1 MEGPTVNSISNMD
14 AASDNYNTFPEREIQ
29 TQCLAELKCNPSL
42 TEGNQSQAPEKPT
55 PAVPPEEASM
65 PETDSN
71 ISNNTILHEAAS
83 DNPSNTNTVE
93 SCVSNSDI
101 LPVASL
107 NTSASIAMPPAPS
120 VSKSGVEKVAP
131 PESVKSSP
139 VIITS
144 VFKASTPRITVT
156 KSPIVSAPSNTPVV
170 ATPTASAKPAAVAV
184 ASAPRRSCRARRIN
198 SRFDLD
204 EVDESFKQLVAR
216 IAAPDSHSI
225 LQSPELA
232 FHSPAPPPPVTIHST
247 VPSSAPHSTSGEEPS
262 IPQKPMAKKFS
273 KKSNKLTQSFETQ
286 KSAQVY
292 TSNGPKLPKKVKP
305 GALHLKTKLVQE
317 KSSFGSD
324 SDDDVP
330 LAHYAGTSSMSEVND
345 TPTQFSTKLKEL
357 SSQIPHVNCAFPS
370 KYSIKT
376 IHNPEL
382 SSTPISIVC
391 IEDPDEAEE
400 LAKFSDSKRAKKQAK
415 GSKVVR
421 KTKGGDISVSRMA
434 NGIDKASKN
443 FPTKS
448 ARKKNFELEKLKEKL
463 NSTVASGKLLK
474 IVNLKVVPNSIA
486 SIPQGKQPSEI
497 ADKLPLDK
505 SKACRSGLH
514 ELHDGGNSRDTRIT
528 SPHSE
533 ETLTDSHDHMKSALP
548 INQNPVLSELVNNTA
563 TNPHSPIKKENFIT
577 SFSSEENSGNVKL
590 LKSTETQ
597 ESMVNNTQ
605 GPCKQEILE
614 PHNYKKRRSF
624 DLSTSNSKKIKYE
637 SDGDSINCKANEEQF
652 SGDCTASRL
661 NIAPKNEKEFTDDSS
676 FIKHSGRTPSP
687 TLDAPEQKVD
697 LSIVRDTRTQT
708 GIGAGED
715 DVKYSAISSPKLEKV
730 RDGYKKSSP
739 NQSPSV
745 HRSYSN
751 RTYNQLPSSS
761 DTPDTT
767 DNIDYKRKRIKMSPP
782 DSKDDVK
789 PDLLM
794 TKIIEGSGIEAK
806 PVLSNSDSTNFQPLS
821 VISSKNNDDSY
832 ENGSNS
838 FKKEPVDCDAPNF
851 VSSLDPTGPLS
862 STQSIAEP
870 GGRPKDDRKDDSR
883 ERRHGSGHKSS
894 HSSKDKHR
902 RDSSRSRS
910 SSSRSSDKKTEDSR
924 HKSRHD
930 RSRHEDSRRSRD
942 HKSSRRDSDGKRSH
956 DGRDR
961 REKDRERRNHDR
973 KRDHE
978 KNDSSSCKNNVGLS
992 EPIISDEPKLDVNAH
1007 KEILTRAEDST
1018 VHQES
1023 RSPNHVVSSSK
1034 DFVPC
1039 SSVDVESKEIN
1050 RTCLNPSL
1058 KYENLSCSDEGRSVK
1073 VVEASQDAKCDLSF
1087 TSIPRSKDLKLEL
1100 ADASDAI
1107 ATLPK
1112 ISNDAVVISRCSNSS
1127 GCSQDVNRDLKPEI
1141 LMSTVSLKPSNSSEA
1156 KYSETESKPLPE
1168 KSIARASI
1176 QTKEEVSSETS
1187 STRDTIDNP
1196 VTPPSL
1202 PDSKPLMNVMDLL
1215 NLCRANIPNSSR
1227 EPSDSPPGEKAD
1239 VNTNTF
1245 VSDIAVPD
1253 SPNNKTSM
1261 GALPTDSVPSHLPNV
1276 MPVFNSHSTP
1286 DFPLKLP
1293 LNAMGTNPVGIS
1305 TTEDFEASKAR
1316 AQQRLRELG
1325 ASSDSDVSPDSSMRK
1340 RSPPYH
1346 ENTLN
1351 DAAVHVR
1358 KLDVDEKLEDVYKLA
1373 AREACSLQKDVN
1385 FESGKLSNSF
1395 DVPGDLVGDVPAD
1408 KDDSPYIA
1416 SPEPKVEETPEER
1429 EKREEEE
1436 RRLAVEKE
1444 ERNKAVVEARLNSYV
1459 HLKENL
1465 YLIDRKKSK
1474 QSKEVRRMVCDCF
1487 LTKEELANGEKGCG
1501 EDCLNRLLMIECGWR
1516 CPLGDACLNRQF
1528 QTCAYGPV
1536 EVFNA
1541 EEKGCGVRATSLIE
1555 PGTFIMEYVGEVFD
1569 QREFRRRRKDYGKDG
1584 TAHFYFMALKADQ
1597 FIDATR
1603 KGNISRF
1610 VNHSCDPNAET
1621 QKWTVN
1627 GDLRIGFFAT
1637 KFIRPGEEINFDYRM
1652 ERYGREP
1659 QKCYCGTAI
1668 CRGWLGEPPDEKTKE
1683 EKEEEK
1689 KKLVSSDK
1697 RKKEEKKHF
1706 DDELLD
1712 DVSELARVGL
1722 RNKRDTLLLSRVM
1735 VRAETNAVR
1744 MQLLSLLCAASANMP
1759 CLRLFMDYHGLSLL
1773 WSWMADLSTA
1783 LQHAP
1788 LKLKILNALDI
1799 LPITNRTQVSDS
1811 RVMEMVE
1818 KWSKQLPPPPP
1829 AVAPAS
1835 AVAVVDGSPTHTVA
1849 EKRKNID
1856 DGVEDDDS
1864 SQLSSDDNS
1873 KQGSDENSKQFLS
1886 PEDNSSD
1893 SSISTGKNK
1902 PTASAGV
1909 SVPEESSSN
1918 LASEP
1923 DDSQLRRIQLEMV
1936 ELALKLLERWQVLK
1950 EEFRIPKK
1958 QRVELMKEHERE
1970 VEAGYRRYL
1979 DTERG
1984 KRETKDRYGRSSYDN
1999 WRCKVPVLDSHGKA
2013 QRWPSN
2019 DAISIMM
2026 NSEEFAGLSKE
2037 ERREKFAQKVAQE
2050 DEQRRLQEGMWSV
2063 HVERCGR
2070 IGLDPYHS
2078 PIVDPSGQYYWDAS
2092 NSTWV
2097 PLTPETAYAAGI
2109 ISPAIA
2115 QQHGVPVTGSF
2126 GIPGVD
2132 ASMVYDP
2139 NSPPVLNGKILPP
2152 VVVTVKLPPH
2162 WHIARDQFNRV
2173 YFYHNRSRQTQ
2184 WEIPTTETK
2193 TTVQISDS
2201 ESDSTS
2207 SSSDS
2212 EEEFSSD
2219 EDDANDDE
2227 AAKAKSAAADA
2238 DDAEAAVEGK
2248 IIRRQRGKKKHSEAL
2263 VQQRVISPIRE
2274 LDRELARKER
2284 REAKERAKHEARKE
2298 RQYQELMVPADDEDE
2313 DDVYDGASDDVLL
2326 SRVAHHASRDKLK
2339 TKSKERAATAI
2350 ADNSERA
2357 RKIKDLFR
2365 SRMATFIVS
2374 VLNPYRRADCKKA
2387 RINTTDDFKYLAR
2400 KLTHFVM
2407 VKELKQL
2414 PSIDDLDCSESV
2426 KHKTKDF
2433 VRKYM
2438 AKYGTSF
2445 KRDPLDTKEY

>member
-42 TEGNQSQAPEKPT
+42 TE
-55 PAVPPEEASM
+55 
-65 PETDSN
+65 
-71 ISNNTILHEAAS
+71 
-83 DNPSNTNTVE
+83 
-93 SCVSNSDI
+93 
-101 LPVASL
+101 
-107 NTSASIAMPPAPS
+107 
-120 VSKSGVEKVAP
+120 
-131 PESVKSSP
+131 
-139 VIITS
+139 
-144 VFKASTPRITVT
+144 VT

-247 VPSSAPHSTSGEEPS
+247 VPSSAPHSTS
-262 IPQKPMAKKFS
+262 
-273 KKSNKLTQSFETQ
+273 
-286 KSAQVY
+286 
-292 TSNGPKLPKKVKP
+292 
-305 GALHLKTKLVQE
+305 
-317 KSSFGSD
+317 
-324 SDDDVP
+324 
-330 LAHYAGTSSMSEVND
+330 
-345 TPTQFSTKLKEL
+345 
-357 SSQIPHVNCAFPS
+357 
-370 KYSIKT
+370 
-376 IHNPEL
+376 
-382 SSTPISIVC
+382 
-391 IEDPDEAEE
+391 DPDEAEE

-443 FPTKS
+443 FPTK
-448 ARKKNFELEKLKEKL
+448 
-463 NSTVASGKLLK
+463 
-474 IVNLKVVPNSIA
+474 
-486 SIPQGKQPSEI
+486 
-497 ADKLPLDK
+497 
-505 SKACRSGLH
+505 
-514 ELHDGGNSRDTRIT
+514 
-528 SPHSE
+528 
-533 ETLTDSHDHMKSALP
+533 
-548 INQNPVLSELVNNTA
+548 
-563 TNPHSPIKKENFIT
+563 
-577 SFSSEENSGNVKL
+577 
-590 LKSTETQ
+590 
-597 ESMVNNTQ
+597 
-605 GPCKQEILE
+605 
-614 PHNYKKRRSF
+614 
-624 DLSTSNSKKIKYE
+624 
-637 SDGDSINCKANEEQF
+637 
-652 SGDCTASRL
+652 
-661 NIAPKNEKEFTDDSS
+661 
-676 FIKHSGRTPSP
+676 TPSP

-715 DVKYSAISSPKLEKV
+715 DVKYSAISSPKLEKLNQV
-730 RDGYKKSSP
+730 VGRRMTGKMTVANEGMVVVTRAPIRPKTNTAAIVLGVDQVQAEVPIKRLKIRDTSRGMIALATRILGEAEITSLLAETAMASEAMMVGTGEKKTV
-739 NQSPSV
+739 NDV
-745 HRSYSN
+745 I
-751 RTYNQLPSSS
+751 
-761 DTPDTT
+761 TT
-767 DNIDYKRKRIKMSPP
+767 
-782 DSKDDVK
+782 
-789 PDLLM
+789 
-794 TKIIEGSGIEAK
+794 GSG
-806 PVLSNSDSTNFQPLS
+806 TM
-821 VISSKNNDDSY
+821 
-832 ENGSNS
+832 
-838 FKKEPVDCDAPNF
+838 
-851 VSSLDPTGPLS
+851 
-862 STQSIAEP
+862 
-870 GGRPKDDRKDDSR
+870 
-883 ERRHGSGHKSS
+883 RR
-894 HSSKDKHR
+894 
-902 RDSSRSRS
+902 
-910 SSSRSSDKKTEDSR
+910 T
-924 HKSRHD
+924 
-930 RSRHEDSRRSRD
+930 
-942 HKSSRRDSDGKRSH
+942 
-956 DGRDR
+956 
-961 REKDRERRNHDR
+961 
-973 KRDHE
+973 
-978 KNDSSSCKNNVGLS
+978 
-992 EPIISDEPKLDVNAH
+992 
-1007 KEILTRAEDST
+1007 TRA
-1018 VHQES
+1018 H
-1023 RSPNHVVSSSK
+1023 
-1034 DFVPC
+1034 
-1039 SSVDVESKEIN
+1039 
-1050 RTCLNPSL
+1050 
-1058 KYENLSCSDEGRSVK
+1058 
-1073 VVEASQDAKCDLSF
+1073 
-1087 TSIPRSKDLKLEL
+1087 
-1100 ADASDAI
+1100 
-1107 ATLPK
+1107 
-1112 ISNDAVVISRCSNSS
+1112 
-1127 GCSQDVNRDLKPEI
+1127 
-1141 LMSTVSLKPSNSSEA
+1141 PSNSSEA